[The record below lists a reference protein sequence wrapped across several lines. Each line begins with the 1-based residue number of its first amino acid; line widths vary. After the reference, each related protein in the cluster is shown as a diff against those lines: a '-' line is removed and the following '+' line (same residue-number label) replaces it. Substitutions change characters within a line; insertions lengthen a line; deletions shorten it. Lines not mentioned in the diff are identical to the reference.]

1 MAKIKIDGL
10 GVIEIEGDNPSSGE
24 IETIQKLLNKKT
36 LDTIPDV
43 REYKEKNPDAANIP
57 SVDLA
62 EQVYNQEFK
71 NKGVDETEFYQ
82 KFFPNIAKEKFEEAD
97 QTIVI
102 PEDEMLG
109 KTAEDF
115 VSFKPTTADLAKQGG
130 VSVNDP
136 ASSKAR
142 FAASLGLN
150 QQEKALAVKNVLST
164 AFKQD
169 IDVRV
174 GPDTGELEYFNPN
187 TKEYALV
194 DKPGLDFGDIADLGG
209 DAMVLVPDLAATI
222 FATIK
227 TGGFI
232 PAGIA
237 AGSVAAGI
245 GEFLRLKLGQR
256 YGANLN
262 LSDMDLLNEALKAAG
277 ISAGAGILGVGA
289 AKIIKGATNILKG
302 RIFGNVDE
310 GLKTA
315 ESAKVKEA
323 KEIEDQINLKLE
335 DAGVKSKLK
344 YTLAEAADDKDLLSI
359 QKSFED
365 VRRLGYTKEFNEAS
379 LEKATALN
387 SYFKLLKDK
396 FGTATGSTYDTG
408 KDIVKVLDER
418 NTNVIKNL
426 IKRQTASEDLLTKS
440 VFNLPGGNVKTTG
453 VEFRNIISQLS
464 DNYKKEVAEAAAK
477 LDDVTKLKSINTKE
491 ISDAINKL
499 SNEQKEDF
507 VKLAEVEGLFK
518 KELFELLENPNATIP
533 LANARRT
540 ISTLGAKIRNS
551 EKGLAAGDDVA
562 VGVLKTLKK
571 AFTEQVKK
579 DAGPEYLNEL
589 QRFNDLVIR
598 NKELLNNDIIA
609 KITNRE
615 VGNVLKIGDEAIFET
630 TFKKGVGADKVAKQV
645 HDVISQSPDAM
656 NAYKNSIFDFYKR
669 EVLDQ
674 AGKPNLVRHNA
685 FMKNYEKIL
694 KVFFNRAE
702 FDQIKR
708 IGGLKANIEK
718 TNKLFTNTQKELN
731 RSFEGRLLDASP
743 QEIFNK
749 IYKPGNIGEIKTL
762 KNILQKN
769 PEVYKRFQRDVIT
782 DLNER
787 VFTRSDKLSLDRVLD
802 ADAFNKYLNGGGG
815 ERGFKTALTEIFGK
829 DYVKDLETLNKA
841 LQIASRKAPAAQQGV
856 VGSALTDLIRARLGQ
871 FTLAGRLFTAGRR
884 IFTAASNRV
893 IARAL
898 LDPNSLKEL
907 LALKNLKTGSKQ
919 AAVILAKLGGSI
931 FITLPDDGASIPS
944 KSSVSEEREDVINMK
959 GLFNRETKEP
969 SIDLSMIPQ
978 SPKVEPLPPPENI
991 DSRLLAQAPNNTGI
1005 MKNLSSTEQALLSPL
1020 EQQIAMRT

>member
-1 MAKIKIDGL
+1 MAKINVQGL
-10 GVIEIEGDNPSSGE
+10 GVIQIEGDKPSAQE
-24 IETIQKLLNKKT
+24 IEIIQKLINKKT
-36 LDTIPDV
+36 LDTIPNIKD
-43 REYKEKNPDAANIP
+43 YKEKNPDAANIP

-71 NKGVDETEFYQ
+71 PKGVDETEFYQ
-82 KFFPNIAKEKFEEAD
+82 RFFPNIAKEKFEEAD

-109 KTAEDF
+109 KTGEDF
-115 VSFKPTTADLAKQGG
+115 VSFKPTTADIAEQGG

-150 QQEKALAVKNVLST
+150 QEEKALAVKNVLSN

-169 IDVRV
+169 IDVRI
-174 GPDTGELEYFNPN
+174 GPDTGVLEYFNPN

-194 DKPGLDFGDIADLGG
+194 DKPGLDVGDIADLGG
-209 DAMVLVPDLAATI
+209 DALVLLPDLGFTIAATVYS
-222 FATIK
+222 
-227 TGGFI
+227 GGNI
-232 PAGIA
+232 PLGIGVGALA
-237 AGSVAAGI
+237 AGV
-245 GEFLRLKLGQR
+245 GEFLRLKWGQS

-262 LSDMDLLNEALKAAG
+262 LSDEDLLNEAFKTAG
-277 ISAGAGILGVGA
+277 ISATAGTLGVGA
-289 AKIIKGATNILKG
+289 AKLIKAANNVLKG
-302 RIFGNVDE
+302 RLFGNIDE
-310 GLKTA
+310 GIKTA

-323 KEIEDQINLKLE
+323 KEISDQINQKLE
-335 DAGVKSKLK
+335 DAGIKSKLK
-344 YTLAEAADDKDLLSI
+344 YTLAEAADDKDLLAI
-359 QKSFED
+359 QRSLEE

-418 NTNVIKNL
+418 NTDVIKNL
-426 IKRQTASEDLLTKS
+426 IKKQKASEDLLTKS
-440 VFNLPGGNVKTTG
+440 VFNLPGGNFKTTG
-453 VEFRNIISQLS
+453 VEFRNVISQLS
-464 DNYKKEVAEAAAK
+464 DNYKKDVAEAAAK
-477 LDDVTKLKSINTKE
+477 LDQVTGLKSINTKE

-499 SNEQKEDF
+499 SNQQKQDF

-518 KELFELLENPNATIP
+518 KEFFELLENPNATIP
-533 LANARRT
+533 LANARQT

-562 VGVLKTLKK
+562 VGVLKTLKN
-571 AFTEQVKK
+571 AFTNQVKK

-630 TFKKGVGADKVAKQV
+630 TFKKGVGSDKVAKQV

-656 NAYKNSIFDFYKR
+656 NAYKNSIFDFYKK

-674 AGKPNLVRHNA
+674 AGKPNLVKHNA

-731 RSFEGRLLDASP
+731 KSFEGRLLDASP

-769 PEVYKRFQRDVIT
+769 PDIYKKFQRDVIT

-787 VFTRSDKLSLDRVLD
+787 VFTRSDRLSLDRVLD
-802 ADAFNKYLNGGGG
+802 ANAFNKYLNGGGG
-815 ERGFKTALTEIFGK
+815 ERGFKSALTEIFGK

-841 LQIASRKAPAAQQGV
+841 LQIASRKAPPAQQGV
-856 VGSALTDLIRARLGQ
+856 VGSAFTDLIRARLGQ
-871 FTLAGRLFTAGRR
+871 FTFAGRLFTAGRR
-884 IFTAASNRV
+884 IFTATANRV
-893 IARAL
+893 FARAL
-898 LDPNSLKEL
+898 LDPNSLKDL
-907 LALKNLKTGSKQ
+907 LALRNLKTGSKQ

-959 GLFNRETKEP
+959 GLFNRKTKEP
-969 SIDLSMIPQ
+969 RIDLSMIPQ
-978 SPKVEPLPPPENI
+978 SPKVEPIN
-991 DSRLLAQAPNNTGI
+991 APNINPNLFAAKPATGI
-1005 MKNLSSTEQALLSPL
+1005 MQNLTSTEQALLSPL

>member
-1 MAKIKIDGL
+1 MAKINVQGL
-10 GVIEIEGDNPSSGE
+10 GIIEVQGDTPSAQE
-24 IETIQKLLNKKT
+24 VETIQKLITKKT
-36 LDTIPDV
+36 LDSIPNV
-43 REYKEKNPDAANIP
+43 KEYKEKNPDAVNIP

-71 NKGVDETEFYQ
+71 NKGVGETEFYQ
-82 KFFPNIAKEKFEEAD
+82 RFFPNIAKEKFEEAD

-150 QQEKALAVKNVLST
+150 QQEKVLAVKDTLSK

-174 GPDTGELEYFNPN
+174 GPDTGELEYLNPN
-187 TKEYALV
+187 TNQYALV
-194 DKPGLDFGDIADLGG
+194 DKPGLEFADIADLGG
-209 DAMVLVPDLAATI
+209 DLLVIVPDLAFTVVG
-222 FATIK
+222 TVYS
-227 TGGFI
+227 GGNI
-232 PAGIA
+232 PAGIGAGALA
-237 AGSVAAGI
+237 AGV
-245 GEFLRLKLGQR
+245 GEYIRLKWGQS

-262 LSDMDLLNEALKAAG
+262 LSDEEIFNEAFKAAG

-289 AKIIKGATNILKG
+289 AKLIKGANNILKG

-310 GLKTA
+310 GIKTA

-323 KEIEDQINLKLE
+323 QEISDQINLKLE
-335 DAGVKSKLK
+335 DAGIKSKLK
-344 YTLAEAADDKDLLSI
+344 YTLAEASDDKDLLSI
-359 QKSFED
+359 QRSFEN
-365 VRRLGYTKEFNEAS
+365 VKRLGYTKEFNEAS

-387 SYFKLLKDK
+387 DYFKLLKDK
-396 FGTATGSTYDTG
+396 FGNATGSTYDTG

-418 NTNVIKNL
+418 NTDVIKNL
-426 IKRQTASEDLLTKS
+426 VKKQKASEDLLTKS
-440 VFNLPGGNVKTTG
+440 VFKLPDGNFKTTG
-453 VEFRNIISQLS
+453 VEFKNIISQLS
-464 DNYKKEVAEAAAK
+464 DTYKKDVKKASDA
-477 LDDVTKLKSINTKE
+477 LDKVTNLKSINTKE
-491 ISDAINKL
+491 ISNAINKL
-499 SNEQKEDF
+499 SDQQKKDF
-507 VKLAEVEGLFK
+507 INVAETEGLFK
-518 KELFELLENPNATIP
+518 KEFFEILENPNATLP
-533 LANARRT
+533 LENVRLT
-540 ISTLGAKIRNS
+540 LQTLGAKIRKS
-551 EKGLAAGDDVA
+551 EKGLAAGEDME
-562 VGVLKTLKK
+562 VGALKFLKK

-589 QRFNDLVIR
+589 ERFNDLVIR

-609 KITNRE
+609 KITSRE
-615 VGNVLKIGDEAIFET
+615 VGNVFKIGDEAIFET
-630 TFKKGVGADKVAKQV
+630 TFKKGINSEKVARQV

-656 NAYKNSIFDFYKR
+656 NAYKNSIFDFYKSK
-669 EVLDQ
+669 VLEK
-674 AGKPNLVRHNA
+674 GKPNLVKHNA
-685 FMKNYEKIL
+685 FMKDYEKIL
-694 KVFFNRAE
+694 KVFFNKTE
-702 FDQIKR
+702 FNQIKR

-718 TNKLFTNTQKELN
+718 TNKLFTDTQKALN

-749 IYKPGNIGEIKTL
+749 IYKPGNIGEIRTL

-769 PEVYKRFQRDVIT
+769 PAIYKKFQRDVLT

-787 VFTRSDKLSLDRVLD
+787 VFKRSDKLSLDRVLD

-815 ERGFKTALTEIFGK
+815 ERGFKTSLKEIFGNE
-829 DYVKDLETLNKA
+829 YVKDLELLNKA
-841 LQIASRKAPAAQQGV
+841 IQISSRKAPAAQQGV
-856 VGSALTDLIRARLGQ
+856 VGSAFTDLIRARLGQ

-898 LDPNSLKEL
+898 LDPNSLKDL
-907 LALKNLKTGSKQ
+907 LALRNLKTGSKA
-919 AAVILAKLGGSI
+919 AAVILAKLGGNI

-944 KSSVSEEREDVINMK
+944 KSSVTEEKEDVINMK

-978 SPKVEPLPPPENI
+978 SPKVDPLPPLQAVNT
-991 DSRLLAQAPNNTGI
+991 SLLAQAPNNTGI
-1005 MKNLSSTEQALLSPL
+1005 MENLSSTEQALLSPL

>member
-10 GVIEIEGDNPSSGE
+10 GVIEIEGDNPSPGE

-36 LDTIPDV
+36 LDTIPNIKD
-43 REYKEKNPDAANIP
+43 YKEKNPDAANIP

-71 NKGVDETEFYQ
+71 PKGVDETEFYQ

-109 KTAEDF
+109 KTGEDF
-115 VSFKPTTADLAKQGG
+115 VSFKPTTADIAERAG

-136 ASSKAR
+136 AGSKAR
-142 FAASLGLN
+142 FGASLGYN
-150 QQEKALAVKNVLST
+150 QEQKALAVKNTLSKL
-164 AFKQD
+164 FKQD

-174 GPDTGELEYFNPN
+174 GPDTGELEYFNPRTN
-187 TKEYALV
+187 TYALV

-209 DAMVLVPDLAATI
+209 DAMVLIPDLAATV
-222 FATIK
+222 AGTVYS
-227 TGGFI
+227 GGNI

-237 AGSVAAGI
+237 AGALAAGI
-245 GEFLRLKLGQR
+245 GEFMRLKIGQKF
-256 YGANLN
+256 YDINMD
-262 LSDMDLLNEALKAAG
+262 LSDEDLLGEAFKTAG
-277 ISAGAGILGVGA
+277 ISAGAGVLGVGA
-289 AKIIKGATNILKG
+289 AKVIKAANNLLKG
-302 RIFGNVDE
+302 RVFGNVDE

-323 KEIEDQINLKLE
+323 KEIENQINLKLE
-335 DAGVKSKLK
+335 DAGIKSKLK
-344 YTLAEAADDKDLLSI
+344 YTLAEAADDKGLLSI

-387 SYFKLLKDK
+387 NYFKLLKDK

-418 NTNVIKNL
+418 NTDVIKNL
-426 IKRQTASEDLLTKS
+426 IKKQKASEDLLTKS
-440 VFNLPGGNVKTTG
+440 VFNLPGGNFKTTG
-453 VEFRNIISQLS
+453 VEFRNVISQLS
-464 DNYKKEVAEAAAK
+464 DNYKKDVAEAAAK
-477 LDDVTKLKSINTKE
+477 LDQVTGLKSINTKE

-499 SNEQKEDF
+499 SNQQKQDF

-518 KELFELLENPNATIP
+518 KEFFELLENPNATIP
-533 LANARRT
+533 LANARQT

-562 VGVLKTLKK
+562 VGVLKTLKN
-571 AFTEQVKK
+571 AFTNQVKK

-630 TFKKGVGADKVAKQV
+630 TFKKGVGSDKVAKQV

-656 NAYKNSIFDFYKR
+656 NAYKNSIFDFYKK

-674 AGKPNLVRHNA
+674 AGKPNLVKHNA

-731 RSFEGRLLDASP
+731 KSFEGRLLDASP

-769 PEVYKRFQRDVIT
+769 PDIYKKFQRDVIT

-787 VFTRSDKLSLDRVLD
+787 IFKPSDNLSLDRVLD
-802 ADAFNKYLNGGGG
+802 ANAFNKYLNGGGG
-815 ERGFKTALTEIFGK
+815 ERGFKSALTEIFGK

-841 LQIASRKAPAAQQGV
+841 LQIASRKAPPAQQGV
-856 VGSALTDLIRARLGQ
+856 VGSAFTDLIRARLGQ
-871 FTLAGRLFTAGRR
+871 FTFAGRLFTAGRR
-884 IFTAASNRV
+884 IFTATANRV
-893 IARAL
+893 FARAL
-898 LDPNSLKEL
+898 LDPNSLKDL
-907 LALKNLKTGSKQ
+907 LALKKLKTGSKQ

-959 GLFNRETKEP
+959 GLFNRKTKEP
-969 SIDLSMIPQ
+969 RIDLSMIPQ
-978 SPKVEPLPPPENI
+978 SPKVEPIN
-991 DSRLLAQAPNNTGI
+991 APNINPNLFAAKPATGI
-1005 MKNLSSTEQALLSPL
+1005 MQNLSST
-1020 EQQIAMRT
+1020 

>member
-1 MAKIKIDGL
+1 MAKINVQGL
-10 GVIEIEGDNPSSGE
+10 GVIQIEGDKPSAQE

-36 LDTIPDV
+36 LDTIPNIKD
-43 REYKEKNPDAANIP
+43 YKEKNPDAANIP

-71 NKGVDETEFYQ
+71 PKGVDETEFYQ

-109 KTAEDF
+109 KTGEDF
-115 VSFKPTTADLAKQGG
+115 VSFKPTTADIAEQAG

-136 ASSKAR
+136 AGSKAR
-142 FAASLGLN
+142 FGASLGYN
-150 QQEKALAVKNVLST
+150 QEQKALAVKNTLSKL
-164 AFKQD
+164 FKQD

-174 GPDTGELEYFNPN
+174 GPDTGELEYFNPRTN
-187 TKEYALV
+187 TYALV

-209 DAMVLVPDLAATI
+209 DAMVLIPDLAATVVG
-222 FATIK
+222 TVYS
-227 TGGFI
+227 GGNI
-232 PAGIA
+232 PLGIGAGALA
-237 AGSVAAGI
+237 AGV
-245 GEFLRLKLGQR
+245 GEFMRLKLGQKL
-256 YGANLN
+256 YDINMD
-262 LSDMDLLNEALKAAG
+262 LSDEDLLGEAFKAFG
-277 ISAGAGILGVGA
+277 ISAGAGVLGVGA
-289 AKIIKGATNILKG
+289 AKIIKAANNILKG

-323 KEIEDQINLKLE
+323 KELEDQINLKLE

-408 KDIVKVLDER
+408 KDIVKILDER
-418 NTNVIKNL
+418 NTEVIKNL
-426 IKRQTASEDLLTKS
+426 IKKQKASEDLLTKS
-440 VFNLPGGNVKTTG
+440 VFKLPDGNLKTTG

-464 DNYKKEVAEAAAK
+464 DNYKKDVAEAAAK
-477 LDDVTKLKSINTKE
+477 LDQVTGLKSINTKE

-562 VGVLKTLKK
+562 VGVLKTLKN
-571 AFTEQVKK
+571 AFTNQVKK

-656 NAYKNSIFDFYKR
+656 NAYKNSIFDFYKSK
-669 EVLDQ
+669 VLEK
-674 AGKPNLVRHNA
+674 GKPNLVKHNA
-685 FMKNYEKIL
+685 FMRDYEKIL

-749 IYKPGNIGEIKTL
+749 IYKPGNIGEIKAL

-787 VFTRSDKLSLDRVLD
+787 VFRRSDKLSLDRVLD

-815 ERGFKTALTEIFGK
+815 ERGFKSALTEIFGK

-841 LQIASRKAPAAQQGV
+841 LQIVSRKAPAAQQGV

-898 LDPNSLKEL
+898 LDPNSLKDL
-907 LALKNLKTGSKQ
+907 LALRNLKTGSKQ

-931 FITLPDDGASIPS
+931 FITLPDDGASIPP
-944 KSSVSEEREDVINMK
+944 KSSVSEEREDVINMR

-978 SPKVEPLPPPENI
+978 SPKVEPIN
-991 DSRLLAQAPNNTGI
+991 APNINPNLFAAKPATGI
-1005 MKNLSSTEQALLSPL
+1005 MQNLSSTEQALLSPL

>member
-1 MAKIKIDGL
+1 MAKINVQGL
-10 GVIEIEGDNPSSGE
+10 GIIEIQGDSPSAEE
-24 IETIQKLLNKKT
+24 IKNIQKLINKKT
-36 LDTIPDV
+36 LDTIPSFQ
-43 REYKEKNPDAANIP
+43 EFKQKNPDAANIP
-57 SVDLA
+57 SVNLA
-62 EQVYNQEFK
+62 EQLYNSEYK
-71 NKGVDETEFYQ
+71 NKGISETDFYQ
-82 KFFPNIAKEKFEEAD
+82 KFFPNIAKQKFEEAD
-97 QTIVI
+97 QIIVS
-102 PEDEMLG
+102 PEDMMLG
-109 KTAEDF
+109 KTELDY
-115 VSFKPTTADLAKQGG
+115 VSFKPTTADIAEQAG

-136 ASSKAR
+136 ATSNAR
-142 FAASLGLN
+142 FAASLGYN
-150 QQEKALAVKNVLST
+150 QNQKILAVKNTMSKL
-164 AFKQD
+164 FKQD

-174 GPDTGELEYFNPN
+174 GPNTGELEYFNPRTN
-187 TKEYALV
+187 SYALV

-209 DAMVLVPDLAATI
+209 DAMVLIPDLAATV
-222 FATIK
+222 FATVK

-237 AGSVAAGI
+237 AGAVAAGI
-245 GEFLRLKLGQR
+245 GEFMRLKLGQKL
-256 YGANLN
+256 YDINMD
-262 LSDMDLLNEALKAAG
+262 LSDMDLLSEALKTAG
-277 ISAGAGILGVGA
+277 ISAGAGVLGVGA

-302 RIFGNVDE
+302 RIFKDVDE
-310 GLKTA
+310 GIKTS
-315 ESAKVKEA
+315 ESERVLDAKN
-323 KEIEDQINLKLE
+323 IEDQINLKLE
-335 DAGVKSKLK
+335 DAGINAKLK
-344 YTLAEAADDKDLLSI
+344 YTLAEASDDKGLLAI
-359 QKSFED
+359 QKAFED
-365 VRRLGYTKEFNEAS
+365 TRRLGYTKEFGEAS
-379 LEKATALN
+379 LKKAQALN

-396 FGTATGSTYDTG
+396 YGSATGSTYDTG
-408 KDIVKVLDER
+408 KDLVKILDER
-418 NTNVIKNL
+418 NTEVIKNL
-426 IKRQTASEDLLTKS
+426 IKKQEASDELLTKS
-440 VFNLPGGNVKTTG
+440 VFKLPDGNLKTTG

-477 LDDVTKLKSINTKE
+477 LDEVTNLKSINTKE

-540 ISTLGAKIRNS
+540 ISTLGSLIRKS

-562 VGVLKTLKK
+562 VGVLKTLKN
-571 AFTEQVKK
+571 AFTNQVKK

-589 QRFNDLVIR
+589 QRFNDIVIK

-615 VGNVLKIGDEAIFET
+615 IGNVLKIGDEAIFET

-645 HDVISQSPDAM
+645 HEVISQSPDAM
-656 NAYKNSIFDFYKR
+656 NAYKNSIFDFYKAK
-669 EVLDQ
+669 VLNE
-674 AGKPNLVRHNA
+674 AGKPNLVKHNA
-685 FMKNYEKIL
+685 FMKDYEKIL
-694 KVFFNRAE
+694 KVFFSEAE
-702 FDQIKR
+702 FNQIKR
-708 IGGLKANIEK
+708 IGGLQKNIEK
-718 TNKLFTNTQKELN
+718 TNKIVSNITKELN
-731 RSFEGRLLDASP
+731 RSFEGRLLNASP

-749 IYKPGNIGEIKTL
+749 IYKAGNIGEIKTL

-769 PEVYKRFQRDVIT
+769 PDIFKKFQRDVLT

-815 ERGFKTALTEIFGK
+815 ERGFKSVLTEIFGK
-829 DYVKDLETLNKA
+829 DYVKDLETLNRA
-841 LQIASRKAPAAQQGV
+841 LQIASRRAPAAQEGV
-856 VGSALTDLIRARLGQ
+856 VGSAFTDLIRARLGQ

-884 IFTAASNRV
+884 IFQAASNRV

-898 LDPNSLKEL
+898 LDPNSLKDL
-907 LALKNLKTGSKQ
+907 LALRNLKTNSKQ

-931 FITLPDDGASIPS
+931 FITLPDDGAPIPP
-944 KSSVSEEREDVINMK
+944 KSSVRGEKEDVINMQ

-978 SPKVEPLPPPENI
+978 SPKVEPINTPNI
-991 DSRLLAQAPNNTGI
+991 NPNLFAARPATGI
-1005 MKNLSSTEQALLSPL
+1005 MQNLSSTEQALLDPL